1 MLKLTKIAFLVSTLL
16 AGAAFANTATTLVV
30 NEPIAREAGER
41 RGEGAGH
48 PAIEVKDQLARRG
61 EAETRGEGAGHPAIE
76 VKDQLARNG
85 ADDGQPDDRG
95 GADDDTDE
103 VPGNGGGARL
113 QLARNGADDGQPNDR
128 GGRRGGRG
136 GRA

>member
-16 AGAAFANTATTLVV
+16 AGAAFANSATTSAV

-48 PAIEVKDQLARRG
+48 PAIEVQ
-61 EAETRGEGAGHPAIE
+61 
-76 VKDQLARNG
+76 DQLARNG

-95 GADDDTDE
+95 GADDDTGE

-113 QLARNGADDGQPNDR
+113 QLARNGADDGQPDDR